1 VNVGAPLADKL
12 LCTLPVFDCEGAQWA
27 TGDTIM
33 GNALVWML
41 GISASVIALAYLMIL
56 AAIVAAKRRM
66 ASPLSRN
73 SHRVGDMARMSAMH
87 YYRTP

>member
-1 VNVGAPLADKL
+1 
-12 LCTLPVFDCEGAQWA
+12 
-27 TGDTIM
+27 M

>member
-1 VNVGAPLADKL
+1 
-12 LCTLPVFDCEGAQWA
+12 
-27 TGDTIM
+27 M

-66 ASPLSRN
+66 ATPLSRN
-73 SHRVGDMARMSAMH
+73 PRHAGNMARLSGMH
-87 YYRTP
+87 YRTH

>member
-1 VNVGAPLADKL
+1 
-12 LCTLPVFDCEGAQWA
+12 
-27 TGDTIM
+27 M

-66 ASPLSRN
+66 ATPLSRN
-73 SHRVGDMARMSAMH
+73 ARHASDMARMSGMH
-87 YYRTP
+87 YRTP